1 MMSML
6 KFQQFKSAFNVV
18 KSKTFIQCFEHA
30 ECLAIDIN
38 LTCWAMS
45 D

>member
-1 MMSML
+1 MWY
-6 KFQQFKSAFNVV
+6 NVTR
-18 KSKTFIQCFEHA
+18 KTFIQCFEHA
-30 ECLAIDIN
+30 ECIVIDIFDY